1 MRIAIWHNLFSGGGS
16 RALHQHIKGLAE
28 RGHHLEVW
36 TSSLADTAFMDIEQY
51 VAKLHVLPLDM
62 NVRIRY
68 QYLDKLPALG
78 FEPDTQVRRMLE
90 FCQKC
95 ADEINSGGFDVLF
108 ANSCVYFMMPYIGR
122 FVTLPKVLY
131 LGEPNRALFE
141 AQPDLVWEGLPAV
154 SENWRSK
161 QYWAQFWDDLFK
173 VRQARVRVREEI
185 QNFRSYDKVLV
196 NSYFSSESTVRAY
209 GRAGEVC
216 YLGVDHRLFPFLD
229 LPREPFVMGLGAFY
243 PPKKAETAIEALA
256 EIPADRRPP
265 LIWIG
270 NMGNREY
277 VAELRSLSEKLG
289 VRFEPR
295 ERIPHDE
302 LVHLL
307 NTASC
312 LLYTSSLEPFGL
324 APLEANSCGLPVV
337 AVAEGGVRET
347 IIDGYN
353 GFLRSRDPK
362 VLALA
367 VEEVMTDE
375 ALFNRL
381 SVHARQTVRDHW
393 TFEKA
398 IDRIE
403 TALIA
408 TVNSKKIAS
417 EQPV

>member
-1 MRIAIWHNLFSGGGS
+1 MKIAIWHNLFSGGGS

-36 TSSLADTAFMDIEQY
+36 TSSLADSSFLDVEAYIQ
-51 VAKLHVLPLDM
+51 KLHVLPLDM

-78 FEPDTQVRRMLE
+78 FEPDTQVRRMLD
-90 FCQKC
+90 FCRLC
-95 ADEINSGGFDVLF
+95 ADEINAGGFDVLF

-122 FVTLPKVLY
+122 FVNIPKVLY

-141 AQPDLVWEGLPAV
+141 AHPDLVWEGLPSA
-154 SENWRSK
+154 SNNWRDRR
-161 QYWAQFWDDLFK
+161 YWGDFWDDLFR

-216 YLGVDHRLFPFLD
+216 YLGVDTNLFPFLD

-256 EIPADRRPP
+256 QIPANRRPP

-270 NMGNREY
+270 NMGNHEY
-277 VAELRSLSEKLG
+277 VAKLRQLSQQLN
-289 VRFEPR
+289 VQFEPR
-295 ERIPHDE
+295 ERISQPE
-302 LVHLL
+302 LIRLL

-353 GFLRSRDPK
+353 GLLRSRDP
-362 VLALA
+362 VALA
-367 VEEVMTDE
+367 HAVEDIMTND
-375 ALFNRL
+375 ALFERL
-381 SVHARQTVRDHW
+381 SINARQVVRDQW
-393 TFEKA
+393 TLNKA
-398 IDRIE
+398 IDRVE
-403 TALIA
+403 TALVD
-408 TVNSKKIAS
+408 TVNGKKPALR
-417 EQPV
+417 PV